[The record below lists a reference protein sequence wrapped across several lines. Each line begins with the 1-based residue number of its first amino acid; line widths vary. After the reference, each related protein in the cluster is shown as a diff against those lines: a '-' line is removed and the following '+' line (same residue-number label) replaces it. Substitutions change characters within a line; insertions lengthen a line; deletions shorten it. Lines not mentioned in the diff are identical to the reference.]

1 MKGHKG
7 TLDFINSNEE
17 EVEKYVADPLN
28 GNTMTI
34 EFGIQMTEAVLEVR
48 KDEVFENTPKSLK
61 ILLASGVDDPL
72 ANKGK
77 DIKMIA
83 EKYKQ
88 FGIENVEVKLYDGDR
103 HEIIN
108 ETNKEEVMT
117 DIILWLRKN
126 M

>member
-1 MKGHKG
+1 
-7 TLDFINSNEE
+7 
-17 EVEKYVADPLN
+17 
-28 GNTMTI
+28 
-34 EFGIQMTEAVLEVR
+34 
-48 KDEVFENTPKSLK
+48 
-61 ILLASGVDDPL
+61 
-72 ANKGK
+72 
-77 DIKMIA
+77 MIA

-88 FGIENVEVKLYDGDR
+88 FGIENVEVKLYEGDR